1 MPQHKSA
8 KKRMRQDEKRSL
20 RNRSLKSQIRGS
32 AKKVRQS
39 KTPEEAAEALSNCTS
54 LLDKAVKRSVLH
66 KRTAGR
72 TKSRLAKA
80 AKKMAQ

>member
-8 KKRMRQDEKRSL
+8 KKRMRQDKKRGL
-20 RNRSLKSQIRGS
+20 RNKALKSQIRS
-32 AKKVRQS
+32 SSKRVRQS
-39 KTPEEAAEALSNCTS
+39 ATAEEAAEALSKCTS

-66 KRTAGR
+66 KSTAGR

-80 AKKMAQ
+80 AKKTAQ